1 VDRLDPGRIRLRHD
15 DGKRVARESTG
26 FSTTPRMRAAGTV
39 VFADMSTSA
48 GAPFVICVAS
58 ADELP
63 NEYLLPESIC
73 GSTVVID
80 DPQRR

>member
-1 VDRLDPGRIRLRHD
+1 
-15 DGKRVARESTG
+15 
-26 FSTTPRMRAAGTV
+26 MRAAGTV